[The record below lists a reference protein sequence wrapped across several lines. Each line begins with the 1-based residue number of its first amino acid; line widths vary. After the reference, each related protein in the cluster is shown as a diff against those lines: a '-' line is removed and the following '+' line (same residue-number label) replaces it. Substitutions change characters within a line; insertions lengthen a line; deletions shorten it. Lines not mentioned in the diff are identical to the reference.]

1 MSSIITNTPCS
12 NSEACTDSPVTAY
25 SAEDQCKDVAVIG
38 MACRVPGGIQ
48 DSEQLW
54 QALLG
59 QVVACGDIPAHRWE
73 PYYKRDS
80 RNRKILDQTT
90 RRGYFVENIDDFDY
104 QFFGVSPKE
113 VEQMDPQQRIS
124 LEIAWEALEHAGIP
138 SKSLSGS
145 DTAVFWGVNSNDYSR
160 LVLEDL
166 PNIDAWMGIGTAYCG
181 VPNRISYHLNLTG
194 ASVAVDA
201 ACASSLVAVH
211 HGAAA
216 IATGESRIAIVGGV
230 NALCGPG
237 LTRVLNKAGAVSPD
251 GQCCSF
257 DENANGYGRAEG
269 AGAVILKS
277 LSQARLDGDHILAII
292 KGTAVGH
299 NGKTNGIMAPDSK
312 AQQLVA
318 RNALKAANINPLTVR
333 YVEAHATSTALGD
346 PTEITALAEVYG
358 KGRSINSPCYIG
370 SIKPNIGHLEAGAG
384 VMGLIKAILIV
395 QRGLIP
401 PQANLKTPNT
411 KIKWN
416 DSGLKVVQDLTNW
429 PDETEPRRAAVCS
442 YGYGGTVSHAV
453 IEEFQEF
460 TPILHNEIGAKDSSN
475 GHLLLLSSPQEQRLK
490 TLAGSLRTW
499 IGQQDETHFD
509 LAKFCKTLAGHR
521 SHYDFRVSA
530 IIDDFEGAI
539 TALDYICKGT
549 NDQWITRS
557 RVLPFDLAK
566 GVVWVFSGHGA
577 QWTNMGKE
585 LINNDIFHDAIQP
598 LDKIVEDEIG
608 LSPIAWL
615 RDGDFNSSDRVQ
627 ILTFIVQL
635 GISAL
640 LKCRGIHPQA
650 VIGHSVGEIAA
661 SVVAGALSPEEGTL
675 IVTRRALLYRQ
686 VMGKGSMCL
695 ISKSYQGVREDLGE
709 ASDVVAAIDSSP
721 SSCVI
726 AGTND
731 GVAALTEKYQKQG
744 IKTYTVKTDIAFHS
758 PTLDQLREPLTDML
772 KDILRPVHPHV
783 RLYSTS
789 LLNPRGSNPRD
800 STYWVN
806 NMTNPV
812 RLTSAILAA
821 VDDGYR
827 RFVEISSHPLVS
839 HSINETLMDA
849 GIEDYSVMHTLRRNQ
864 PAEKSILHAIGQLH
878 CSGVEFNWQ
887 SQMPGPWMQ
896 NVPLSPWV
904 HRPIVQKKLVQGTV
918 GMVADMHDVDTH
930 TLLGR
935 RTAIAGTD
943 LVVHST
949 TLDSTTKPFPGSHPV
964 FGTEIVPA
972 ACLINTFLKGTG
984 NSSLKNIIL
993 RVPVA
998 TSGLRAVQIVI
1009 QGDEV
1014 KLMSRLIQNESVG
1027 ESSWVTHTESR
1038 CTVRT
1043 EAITE
1048 VIDVPESKSRI
1059 GTRLNDD
1066 FTIDYLAKVGV
1077 AAMGFPWKVTEH
1089 YGNSDE
1095 MIARVDVSPTTVSLD
1110 WDQSSWA
1117 PFLDAA
1123 TSIGSTIFFSEPRL
1137 RMPAQVQGVDIL
1149 TTQDP
1154 PKTGWIYVKRDAD
1167 VEYSCHVYILSEDC
1181 RLLAKFTSMRF
1192 SEIEGTPGASGSM
1205 SSLVHRV
1212 AWPPACP
1219 AEEPIPIQSIILIAK
1234 CNTTRDTY
1242 AKTLPAKIQLEQL
1255 ATPEALQDLLPSLEH
1270 KRGAVVV
1277 YIPEEVRSLQEVPTA
1292 AEKFTWQ
1299 LLEIT
1304 KYVTKNSLSTKIF
1317 VLTTNMMEAETPTA
1331 LAHSPLLGL
1340 SRVIASE
1347 HPDNFGGLIDGEQY
1361 TVPLP
1366 VMKYIQGADVI
1377 RIMDGIPRT
1386 ARLRALP
1393 RDCRNQ
1399 EAPKALPRPEGTYL
1413 IAGGLGVLGLA
1424 VAEFLVSHGA
1434 RRLVLISRRGLPPR
1448 RTWEHADQELQP
1460 VISKI
1465 RDLEQHGVCVH
1476 VLTLDLSTPQAA
1488 GRLLEK
1494 LDQLNLPPVL
1504 GVVHAAGVLEN
1515 QLIQDVTQD
1524 AFARVLA
1531 PKVAGSLALHEAFPP
1546 DSLDFFV
1553 LFSSCGQLFGFPGQG
1568 AYGSANTFLDT
1579 LATHRRNLGENAISF
1594 QWTAWRGMGMGSDS
1608 DFVAAELESKGI
1620 TDVTGHDAFQAWLYL
1635 IQFNTDHGVVLRS
1648 RSFEDGEPLPSPLL
1662 NDIAIRRAR
1671 SIAGAPNATE
1681 GGPLAGASNKIPSSG
1696 PELKSYI
1703 DEQIRECV
1711 ASVLH
1716 LPSKDVDSRVAL
1728 ADLGLDSV
1736 MNTALRRQLQRTFKV
1751 NVPPTLVWSYPTIK
1765 HLVGWFFE
1773 KLAK

>member
-1 MSSIITNTPCS
+1 MSSVITNTLCS
-12 NSEACTDSPVTAY
+12 SSDVCTDSPVTAY
-25 SAEDQCKDVAVIG
+25 STEDQYKDVAVIG

-48 DSEQLW
+48 DPESLW
-54 QALLG
+54 QALLE
-59 QVVACGDIPAHRWE
+59 QMVACGDIPVHRWE
-73 PYYKRDS
+73 PYHKRDP
-80 RNRKILDQTT
+80 RNKKILGQTT
-90 RRGYFVENIDDFDY
+90 SRGYFVDNIEDFDY
-104 QFFGVSPKE
+104 QFFGVSPME

-124 LEIAWEALEHAGIP
+124 LEVAWEALEHAGIP

-145 DTAVFWGVNSNDYSR
+145 DTAVYWGVNSNDYSR

-257 DENANGYGRAEG
+257 DEDANGYGRAEG
-269 AGAVILKS
+269 AGAVILKN
-277 LSQARLDGDHILAII
+277 LSQARLDGDHILAVI

-299 NGKTNGIMAPDSK
+299 NGRTNGIMAPDSK

-318 RNALKAANINPLTVR
+318 RNALQAANVDPDTVH

-346 PTEITALAEVYG
+346 PTEINALTEVYG
-358 KGRSINSPCYIG
+358 EKHSIDKPCYIG

-395 QRGLIP
+395 QKGLIP

-416 DSGLKVVQDLTNW
+416 ESGLKVVQELTDW
-429 PDETEPRRAAVCS
+429 PDDTGPRRAAVCS

-453 IEEFQEF
+453 IEKFQEF
-460 TPILHNEIGAKDSSN
+460 SPILHNETSDSFN
-475 GHLLLLSSPQEQRLK
+475 GHLLLLSAPHEQRLAP
-490 TLAGSLRTW
+490 LAQSLKTW
-499 IGQQDETHFD
+499 IEQQDKTKFD
-509 LAKFCKTLAGHR
+509 LAMFCKTLAGRR
-521 SHYDFRVSA
+521 SHYEFRTSA
-530 IIDDFEGAI
+530 VIHDIEGAI
-539 TALDYICKGT
+539 AALDCICKGA
-549 NDQWITRS
+549 NNQWITRS
-557 RVLPFDLAK
+557 RVLPSDLAK
-566 GVVWVFSGHGA
+566 DVVWVFSGHGA
-577 QWTNMGKE
+577 QWTDMGKG
-585 LINNDIFHDAIQP
+585 LINNRIFHDAIQP
-598 LDKIVEDEIG
+598 LDKIVEGEIN
-608 LSPIAWL
+608 LSPIEWL
-615 RDGDFNSSDRVQ
+615 QCGDFDSSDRVQ
-627 ILTFIVQL
+627 ILTYIVQI

-640 LKCRGIHPQA
+640 LKSRGIYPQA
-650 VIGHSVGEIAA
+650 VIGHLVGEIAA

-675 IVTRRALLYRQ
+675 IVTRRAILYRQ
-686 VMGKGSMCL
+686 VMGKGSMSL
-695 ISKSYQGVREDLGE
+695 ISKPYQEVREELKK
-709 ASDVVAAIDSSP
+709 ASEVAVAIDSSP
-721 SSCVI
+721 TSCVI
-726 AGTND
+726 AGAKD
-731 GVAALTEKYQKQG
+731 SVAALTRNYQDHG
-744 IKTYTVKTDIAFHS
+744 VKTYTVKTDIAFHS
-758 PTLDQLREPLTDML
+758 PMLDPLREPLAA
-772 KDILRPVHPHV
+772 ILQGALNPARPHV

-789 LLNPRGSNPRD
+789 LLNPRGTNPRD

-812 RLTSAILAA
+812 RLTSAVLAA
-821 VDDGYR
+821 IDDGYR
-827 RFVEISSHPLVS
+827 RFLEISSHPLVS
-839 HSINETLMDA
+839 HSINETLMEA
-849 GIEDYSVMHTLRRNQ
+849 GIEDYSIIHTLRRDQ
-864 PAEKSILHAIGQLH
+864 PAEKSILHAIGQIH
-878 CSGVEFNWQ
+878 CSGVEISWN
-887 SQMPGPWMQ
+887 SQMKGLWMQ
-896 NVPLSPWV
+896 DVPLSPWV
-904 HRPIVQKKLVQGTV
+904 HRPIAQKQPVHSTM
-918 GMVADMHDVDTH
+918 GMVADVHDVDTH

-949 TLDSTTKPFPGSHPV
+949 TLDSSTKPFPGSHPV

-972 ACLINTFLKGTG
+972 ACLLNTFLKAAGK
-984 NSSLKNIIL
+984 SSLQNIIL
-993 RVPVA
+993 KVPVA
-998 TSGLRAVQIVI
+998 TSGSRTVQIVI

-1014 KLMSRLIQNESVG
+1014 KLMSQLIQNESVE

-1038 CTVRT
+1038 CAART
-1043 EAITE
+1043 EAIAE
-1048 VIDVPESKSRI
+1048 VIDLSEIKTRI
-1059 GTRLNDD
+1059 GTRLDDD

-1089 YGNSDE
+1089 YGNADE
-1095 MIARVDVSPTTVSLD
+1095 MIARVDVSPNSVNPD

-1117 PFLDAA
+1117 PLLDAA
-1123 TSIGSTIFFSEPRL
+1123 TSIGSTIFFSDPRL
-1137 RMPAQVQGVDIL
+1137 RMPAQIQQVDIW
-1149 TTQDP
+1149 TSQDP
-1154 PKTGWIYVKRDAD
+1154 PKIGWIYVKRDTNID
-1167 VEYSCHVYILSEDC
+1167 YSGHVYILSEDSQ
-1181 RLLAKFTSMRF
+1181 LLAKFTSMRF

-1212 AWPPACP
+1212 AWPPAYP
-1219 AEEPIPIQSIILIAK
+1219 AEDPIPIQRVIMVAMS
-1234 CNTTRDTY
+1234 NTIRDTY
-1242 AKTLPAKIQLEQL
+1242 ARTLPAKLQLDQL
-1255 ATPEALQDLLPSLEH
+1255 TTIEALREALTAIEN
-1270 KRGAVVV
+1270 KKGAAIV
-1277 YIPEEVRSLQEVPTA
+1277 YIPEDVQSLEEVPSA

-1299 LLEIT
+1299 LLEII
-1304 KYVTKNSLSTKIF
+1304 KYVVQNSLPTKVF

-1347 HPDNFGGLIDGEQY
+1347 HPDNFGGLIDGEQH
-1361 TVPLP
+1361 TVPLTT
-1366 VMKYIQGADVI
+1366 MKYIQGADVI

-1386 ARLRALP
+1386 ARLRALS
-1393 RDCRNQ
+1393 RDCRTQ
-1399 EAPKALPRPEGTYL
+1399 EISKALPRPEGTYL
-1413 IAGGLGVLGLA
+1413 VAGGLGVLGLA
-1424 VAEFLVSHGA
+1424 VAEFLASHGA
-1434 RRLVLISRRGLPPR
+1434 RRLVLISRRGLRPR
-1448 RTWEHADQELQP
+1448 RIWDRASKELQQI
-1460 VISKI
+1460 ISKI
-1465 RDLEQHGVCVH
+1465 RDLEKQGVCVH
-1476 VLTLDLSTPQAA
+1476 ILALDLSTSQAA

-1515 QLIQDVTQD
+1515 ELIQDATQD
-1524 AFARVLA
+1524 AFARVLS

-1568 AYGSANTFLDT
+1568 AYGSANTFLDA
-1579 LATHRRNLGENAISF
+1579 LATHRRNLGENAVSF

-1620 TDVTGHDAFQAWLYL
+1620 TDVTRHDAFQAWLYL

-1648 RSFEDGEPLPSPLL
+1648 RSFEDGEPLPTPLL

-1671 SIAGAPNATE
+1671 SITDSPSAADGNSSSGTCKK
-1681 GGPLAGASNKIPSSG
+1681 LPSSG
-1696 PELKSYI
+1696 PELKAYL
-1703 DEQIRECV
+1703 EKPIRECV

-1716 LPSKDVDSRVAL
+1716 LPSTDVDSRIAL
-1728 ADLGLDSV
+1728 SDLGLDSV
-1736 MNTALRRQLQRTFKV
+1736 MNTAFRQLLQRTFKV
-1751 NVPPTLVWSYPTIK
+1751 NVPPTLVWSYPTVK
-1765 HLVGWFFE
+1765 HLVGWFSE